1 MLVIRGWTESQ
12 KFNMGVRENSLNA
25 RDRKIIKAVICFWG
39 FMNKV
44 EKILAK
50 IKYHQGLLPN
60 ITNSED
66 NSGKITPQQQD
77 TCKMSRAWY
86 QKGCRRSGKP
96 QEVRQF
102 TLLED
107 VKISGLTE
115 IEREQLSLRPQEIA
129 WHQLSHS
136 TRKLPSLPWFCI
148 LITLVNKILF
158 KALKG

>member
-1 MLVIRGWTESQ
+1 MLVIRGQTESQ

-25 RDRKIIKAVICFWG
+25 WDRKIIKAVLCFWG

-50 IKYHQGLLPN
+50 IEYHQGLPPN
-60 ITNSED
+60 ITNSAG

-96 QEVRQF
+96 QEVRQS

-107 VKISGLTE
+107 VKISALTE
-115 IEREQLSLRPQEIA
+115 TEGGQLSLRPQEIA
-129 WHQLSHS
+129 WRQVSHS
-136 TRKLPSLPWFCI
+136 TRKLPSLPCF
-148 LITLVNKILF
+148 TLANNHT
-158 KALKG
+158 GY